1 MSAASNAEV
10 PSAPDFAAALERL
23 DRCSAI
29 SLLEQLA
36 AQVTEHC
43 KKIGLCLEHDADI
56 GAMLTALQQKSDSYR
71 TEIDR
76 LTTQLR
82 VLQGDLSS
90 DIEHTLLHNKELRQ
104 AVLNKSD
111 ASHLIE
117 QIKELDDTLLLLKG
131 AAGQL
136 SRIELDDVQ
145 KLIERMMQ
153 KMDMRTVFSRTKIKV
168 NGHDFELAALLHVL
182 LTADQIADVQISYSP
197 HDLGEITE
205 VVFILIDLT
214 RIIFRPSKSWSDHF
228 GSDGTNSYIPLVPD
242 PPPRYQRLIY
252 LFVTNNW
259 KGVSAQFKLTFISRP
274 TSCTLCGR
282 TVTQDFYDGVE
293 QSNIVFE
300 LHPHVTEL
308 FAYTEKQ

>member
-1 MSAASNAEV
+1 MNEDNNAEV
-10 PSAPDFAAALERL
+10 PSAPDFAAALECL

-36 AQVTEHC
+36 AHVTEHC
-43 KKIGLCLEHDADI
+43 KKIGICLKHDADI
-56 GAMLTALQQKSDSYR
+56 GVMLTALRQKSDSYR

-76 LTTQLR
+76 LSSQIR

-111 ASHLIE
+111 ASHLVAH
-117 QIKELDDTLLLLKG
+117 IKELDAKLLLLQG
-131 AAGQL
+131 AARQL

-145 KLIERMMQ
+145 KLIAEMMRT
-153 KMDMRTVFSRTKIKV
+153 MDMRTVFSRTKIKV
-168 NGHDFELAALLHVL
+168 NGNDFELAALLHVL

-205 VVFILIDLT
+205 VVFVLIDLT

-228 GSDGTNSYIPLVPD
+228 DSGGTSSYIPD
-242 PPPRYQRLIY
+242 PKPESIRYRRLIY

-259 KGVSAQFKLTFISRP
+259 KGVSAQFRLTFISRP